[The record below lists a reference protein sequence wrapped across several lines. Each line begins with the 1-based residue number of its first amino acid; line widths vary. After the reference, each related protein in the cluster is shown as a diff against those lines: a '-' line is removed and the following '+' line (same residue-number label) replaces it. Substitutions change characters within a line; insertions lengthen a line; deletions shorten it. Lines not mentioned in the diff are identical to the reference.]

1 MIYQDFQNYLTNT
14 LNPTLLKDQ
23 KLVKRALVL
32 FRQGKVLNI
41 TIENTQLLGNI
52 TDFNETYITLN
63 FIEPHKSQCSCEA
76 ERICEHKIALF
87 FSFLNQ
93 FSSVTNWV
101 NEWKNS
107 RLSINHYSSHQFDW
121 LEQNYETWVDFFEKN
136 LALLLPRENEVD
148 RINIYSFLT
157 LFEDAID
164 NQKPTEYEWILL
176 YKSVGYLS
184 ALKYIWSL
192 TNNAILSQ
200 LNQQLFDRFKTMINL
215 YNQSPIFFQA
225 DSFHQ
230 SLLAETRHQIFLES
244 GFSDAKWHI
253 YRLIWSPRI
262 STVKQ
267 RTEEIN
273 YLKENQG
280 DEFYLWASVHL
291 LFTNKE
297 DSSALNS
304 LRSANLNHLENV
316 LILLE
321 EFILKKEFSRILPI
335 VEWMI
340 KGYSDFLKNLTSNEL
355 LFRSFSK
362 KMRIIALETNR
373 LDLLE
378 KFYKEC
384 LPATDKDYLTLLYNQ
399 KKYTKWLDL
408 LFVSQR
414 ESLMIYSDEIKS
426 IEKTNPEIAL
436 PFYHRE
442 IQLLILQKDRTSY
455 KQAARLLKQLK
466 LIYKKS
472 KRDNEWEVFMYQL
485 IKKNRRLRAFH
496 DELKR
501 WNLYVPSN
509 E

>member
-14 LNPTLLKDQ
+14 LNPTSLKDQ

-32 FRQGKVLNI
+32 FRQGMVQNI
-41 TIENTQLLGNI
+41 TIENSQLFGNI
-52 TDFNETYITLN
+52 TEFNEIQITLN

-76 ERICEHKIALF
+76 ERICAHKLAVF

-93 FSSVTNWV
+93 FSSVTIWV

-107 RLSINHYSSHQFDW
+107 RLSINHYSSQQSER
-121 LEQNYETWVDFFEKN
+121 LEQSYETWLDFFEEK
-136 LALLLPRENEVD
+136 LVSLFPKENEVNQV
-148 RINIYSFLT
+148 NIHSFLT
-157 LFEDAID
+157 LFEDTID
-164 NQKPTEYEWILL
+164 NQKPNEYEWILL

-184 ALKYIWSL
+184 ALKYIWSFS
-192 TNNAILSQ
+192 NNALISQ

-225 DSFHQ
+225 DHFHQ
-230 SLLAETRHQIFLES
+230 SLLAETRQQIFLETE
-244 GFSDAKWHI
+244 FSNSKWHI

-273 YLKENQG
+273 YLIENQG
-280 DEFYLWASVHL
+280 NEFNLWASVHL

-297 DSSALNS
+297 DIAALNA
-304 LRSANLNHLENV
+304 LRSTNLNQLENI
-316 LILLE
+316 LILLD

-335 VEWMI
+335 MEWMI

-384 LPATDKDYLTLLYNQ
+384 LPATDRDYLTLLYNQ

-408 LFVSQR
+408 LFVSQQD
-414 ESLMIYSDEIKS
+414 SLMIYSEEIKR
-426 IEKTNPEIAL
+426 IEKTYPEIAL

-472 KRDNEWEVFMYQL
+472 KRDKEWEFFMNQL
-485 IKKNRRLRAFH
+485 IKKNRRLRAFQ